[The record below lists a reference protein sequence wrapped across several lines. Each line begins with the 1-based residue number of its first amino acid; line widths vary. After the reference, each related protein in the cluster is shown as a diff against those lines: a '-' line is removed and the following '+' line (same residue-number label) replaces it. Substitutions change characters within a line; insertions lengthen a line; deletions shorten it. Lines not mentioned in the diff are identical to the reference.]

1 MKKIKCY
8 ITVLC
13 LLTTG
18 IASAAPTSF
27 KEQTESWLQRSNE
40 TTTTESSGSLR
51 GDVPPGEPTDWDG
64 APIGDALLLLTGFG
78 LVYMAVKKRSL
89 KPEISRQ

>member
-51 GDVPPGEPTDWDG
+51 DDPPGEPDWD
-64 APIGDALLLLTGFG
+64 APIGDALLLLTGLGF
-78 LVYMAVKKRSL
+78 VYASCLHPVQRQKKIYTCN
-89 KPEISRQ
+89 K